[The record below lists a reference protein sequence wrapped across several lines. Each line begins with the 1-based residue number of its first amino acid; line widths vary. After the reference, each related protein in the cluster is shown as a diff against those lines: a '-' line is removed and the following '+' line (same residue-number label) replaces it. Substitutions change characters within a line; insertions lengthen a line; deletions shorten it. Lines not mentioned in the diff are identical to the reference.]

1 MKMLE
6 GPDICIYIYR
16 YTSLHISG
24 LDGPFCVTHKDVSVG
39 SQIGW
44 MALFTKG
51 RGRERMEQKLKG
63 ERVEIGG
70 GLVGLCV
77 GWGGVGW
84 GIKQT
89 QNCKH
94 PWVGQPKSVHFWA
107 LHKFSPRNL

>member
-1 MKMLE
+1 MY
-6 GPDICIYIYR
+6 IYIYR

-77 GWGGVGW
+77 GWGGVGN
-84 GIKQT
+84 KADPKLQT
-89 QNCKH
+89 PLGGPTQKCTLL
-94 PWVGQPKSVHFWA
+94 G
-107 LHKFSPRNL
+107 LT